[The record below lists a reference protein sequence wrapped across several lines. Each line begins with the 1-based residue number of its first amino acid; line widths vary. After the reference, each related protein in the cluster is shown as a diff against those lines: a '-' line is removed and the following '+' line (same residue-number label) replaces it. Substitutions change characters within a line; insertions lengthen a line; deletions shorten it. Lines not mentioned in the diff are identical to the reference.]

1 MGTGAILAQAPGAL
15 LGGVVL
21 CAMEAKM
28 LHRSAEKVKM
38 AKKIESDVDT
48 ILVYYCSNF
57 LSVCF
62 PACKMHQHNAGRHTT
77 GKG

>member
-1 MGTGAILAQAPGAL
+1 
-15 LGGVVL
+15 
-21 CAMEAKM
+21 
-28 LHRSAEKVKM
+28 M

-77 GKG
+77 GKGQKACYKIPHKNRLLIEFS